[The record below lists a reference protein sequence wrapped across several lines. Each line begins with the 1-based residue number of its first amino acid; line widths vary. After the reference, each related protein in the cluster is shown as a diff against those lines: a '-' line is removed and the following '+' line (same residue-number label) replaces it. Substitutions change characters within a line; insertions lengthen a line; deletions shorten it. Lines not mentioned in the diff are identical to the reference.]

1 MKRLE
6 LLIYIVEY
14 EFIRVR
20 NREVEPKIDSYNMT
34 ILIIYNTAWS
44 EFLKVTISI
53 FSLNYYHNYFF
64 KYKSHWTVK
73 KFDHVFKLGGFTYH
87 FNFLRI
93 YF

>member
-34 ILIIYNTAWS
+34 ILIIYNTA
-44 EFLKVTISI
+44 
-53 FSLNYYHNYFF
+53 
-64 KYKSHWTVK
+64 
-73 KFDHVFKLGGFTYH
+73 
-87 FNFLRI
+87 
-93 YF
+93 